1 MENNT
6 LRKILIV
13 DDSSTNNLLFQH
25 LLEDEGYTVLIA
37 DNGEDAIKMT
47 DKDRPHLVLLDIML
61 PGVDGFQVLQE
72 LKENKKTKDIPVV
85 MVTAKNDTWSMK
97 KSMDLGA
104 YDYVVKPI
112 QIESFLE
119 KVKGVFE

>member
-1 MENNT
+1 MENN

-25 LLEDEGYTVLIA
+25 LLEDEGYTVIIA
-37 DNGEDAIKMT
+37 DNGEDAIKMA
-47 DKDRPHLVLLDIML
+47 DNDRPHLILLDIML

-72 LKENKKTKDIPVV
+72 LKENKKTTDIPVV

-97 KSMDLGA
+97 KSMELGA

-119 KVKGVFE
+119 KIKDIFI